1 MRMITEYKCGVKFNA
16 YTRINSGARN
26 KKAKK
31 HLLNV
36 IQY

>member
-1 MRMITEYKCGVKFNA
+1 MRMITEYKCGVKFNV
-16 YTRINSGARN
+16 YGLTLDRN